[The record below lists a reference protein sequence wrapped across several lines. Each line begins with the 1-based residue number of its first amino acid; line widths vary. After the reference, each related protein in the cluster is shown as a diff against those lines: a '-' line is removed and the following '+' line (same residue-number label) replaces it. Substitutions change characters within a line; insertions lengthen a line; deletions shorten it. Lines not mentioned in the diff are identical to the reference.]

1 MKHLIIVAHPDDETL
16 GCGATIAK
24 WSKNGEEVH
33 VLIMAEGST
42 SRDKTRNVSSHK
54 KKLTA
59 LADAAQKAGNII
71 GVTSV

>member
-1 MKHLIIVAHPDDETL
+1 MFIIDRAHPDDETL

-42 SRDKTRNVSSHK
+42 SRDKTRNVSSHTK
-54 KKLTA
+54 K
-59 LADAAQKAGNII
+59 
-71 GVTSV
+71 